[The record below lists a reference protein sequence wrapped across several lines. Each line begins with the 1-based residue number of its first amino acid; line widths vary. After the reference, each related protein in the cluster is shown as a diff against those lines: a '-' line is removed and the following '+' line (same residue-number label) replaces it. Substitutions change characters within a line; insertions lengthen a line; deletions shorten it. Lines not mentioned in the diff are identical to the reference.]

1 MAEQNAETAHQKT
14 VLIADDERG
23 LRILM
28 RATLKSSGYRL
39 IEAENGVDALDSA
52 RRERPHL
59 LLLDIGMPGL
69 DGYEVCEALK
79 NDPTTNDITVVM
91 FTARAQPA
99 DRERGLQAG
108 ADAYFTKPLSPLEL
122 RVNVQQLLSA

>member
-1 MAEQNAETAHQKT
+1 MAEQNVETADQKT

-23 LRILM
+23 LRILI

-59 LLLDIGMPGL
+59 LLLDIGMPGM
-69 DGYEVCEALK
+69 DGYQVCEALK

-99 DRERGLQAG
+99 DLERGLQAG

-122 RVNVQQLLSA
+122 RINVQQLLSA